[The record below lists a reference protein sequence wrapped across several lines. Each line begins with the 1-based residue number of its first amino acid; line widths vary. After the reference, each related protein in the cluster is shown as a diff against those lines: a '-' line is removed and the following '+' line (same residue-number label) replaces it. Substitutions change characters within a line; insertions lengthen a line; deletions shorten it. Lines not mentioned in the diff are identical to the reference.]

1 MLVSEFIFQWARR
14 RLDEPQELFRTLCV
28 FVAALLVVRLV
39 QFLSELRR
47 LPPGPW
53 GVPVLGYLPF
63 LKGDLHLHFHKL
75 VEQYGSIFSARL
87 GNQLVVV
94 LSDHHTIREAFKR
107 EEFTGRPHTGFSNLI
122 EGYGKSEQIFLCLCV
137 YDVSQ
142 TLADSFLRKRA
153 ARAPVGKDIATERVY
168 YI

>member
-1 MLVSEFIFQWARR
+1 MLVSEFIYEWARR

-28 FVAALLVVRLV
+28 FVVALLVVRLV
-39 QFLSELRR
+39 QFLGELRR

-63 LKGDLHLHFHKL
+63 LKGDVHLHFHKL
-75 VEQYGSIFSARL
+75 VQQYGSIFSARL

-122 EGYGKSEQIFLCLCV
+122 EGYGESRKIFLFTCFANALAAA
-137 YDVSQ
+137 
-142 TLADSFLRKRA
+142 ADSFLRKRA
-153 ARAPVGKDIATERVY
+153 AAHL
-168 YI
+168 

>member
-14 RLDEPQELFRTLCV
+14 RLDEPLELFHTLCV
-28 FVAALLVVRLV
+28 FVVVLLVARLV
-39 QFLSELRR
+39 QFLGELRR

-63 LKGDLHLHFHKL
+63 LKGDVHLHFHQL
-75 VEQYGSIFSARL
+75 VKQYGSIFSARL

-107 EEFTGRPHTGFSNLI
+107 EEFTGRPHTGFSNLVG
-122 EGYGKSEQIFLCLCV
+122 GYGKQIVNIYLYFANAAAAAA
-137 YDVSQ
+137 
-142 TLADSFLRKRA
+142 ADSFLRS
-153 ARAPVGKDIATERVY
+153 RAPVGK
-168 YI
+168 